1 MSTSNRNSK
10 GAQFEITGFYLK
22 KSLKIDKDSTYEV
35 KKLQNKFNKRKIIV
49 FVYNLGKLMK
59 IGVFSK
65 FVSFNMT

>member
-1 MSTSNRNSK
+1 MSTRNRNSK

-49 FVYNLGKLMK
+49 FVYN
-59 IGVFSK
+59 
-65 FVSFNMT
+65 